1 MIIEPWQWFA
11 FGVVLLIVEMFTF
24 TFATLWFGVAA
35 IAVAIIA
42 WLLPLSTSVEVVLW
56 LILSIICV
64 FAWFKFI
71 KPLAV
76 DKTKAGLGASV
87 IIGETGIII
96 IKPMSQKAGTVRFS
110 VPMAG
115 ATEWQCRTNGE
126 EINIG
131 DKVIVTQILGNELVV
146 ELTK

>member
-11 FGVVLLIVEMFTF
+11 FGVVLLIVEMFTL

-35 IAVAIIA
+35 IVVAIIA
-42 WLLPLSTSVEVVLW
+42 WLLPLSTSVEVLLW
-56 LILSIICV
+56 LILSIIGV

-76 DKTKAGLGASV
+76 DKTKAGLGAST
-87 IIGETGIII
+87 IIGETGIIVT
-96 IKPMSQKAGTVRFS
+96 KPTLQNTGTVRFS

-126 EINIG
+126 EINVG
-131 DKVIVTQILGNELVV
+131 DKVVVTQILGNELVV